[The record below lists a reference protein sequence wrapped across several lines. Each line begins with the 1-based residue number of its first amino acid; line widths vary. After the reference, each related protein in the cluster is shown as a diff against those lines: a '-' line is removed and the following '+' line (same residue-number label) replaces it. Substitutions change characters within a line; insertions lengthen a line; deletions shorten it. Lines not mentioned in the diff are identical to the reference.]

1 MVYNNEG
8 NQYEIHIQMP
18 WSILDIDNI
27 ITYLEPLYFDFVI
40 EFVPKGKEEITQ
52 FISWAGGCGCS
63 MWPDYFVRTMSE
75 LKLIR

>member
-1 MVYNNEG
+1 MKKISKRSYG
-8 NQYEIHIQMP
+8 FSRIGQKAI
-18 WSILDIDNI
+18 SLDIDNI